1 MKVVIPNTSS
11 VIKERGRQL
20 TNYVFS
26 YDYEFSEG
34 IEAVDSYVVRV
45 RTRYLGTKLYNISF
59 FLNLAKDRSKIE
71 FINLNCSCPHNV
83 AMCKHMY
90 AAMLSLSQNQQ
101 QINNLYIDF
110 EIQEEEREIERQ
122 AREIVSGGG
131 AQQIIEPALDK
142 SQKKIVGNQY
152 TEKLLNTAII
162 STMTIFEKEI
172 YEFIPELKI
181 DGSGMSLKL
190 KVGIIGGK
198 SYVVK
203 DIYELPLLFQ
213 NKLTL
218 PFSSSVEIDFVRTKF
233 KNRQLVD
240 YLILEINRGCAL
252 LNTVSAKGTTDWYGY
267 NKAGKVQYDKKQLQ
281 LSPETLLSYLEVMD
295 NQAIKFKYEQERI
308 ANYDVRTVNNKYELE
323 IHGYDTYATL
333 EGKEVLQFI
342 QCQEKVIVIDPTW
355 KKIEIN
361 DLGSITKAEAMCN
374 LFNFPHLINQ
384 DSARMLDE
392 AILKPLSTHLI
403 YDYDFT
409 KLYPDVQF
417 IGFKTHLSLNKDKL
431 TVAVSLKKKKYEE
444 DIPNGVI
451 ENRLFHIINQFL
463 ELYDQPE
470 FEQYSEVSVFEIKG
484 TYNIINFVSNYLKPL
499 EEICEVTT
507 SNEQF
512 KNFKI
517 VDKMPV
523 KITQTRSKGKS
534 ILKFESSEFSD
545 QELLEV
551 MKSINSFEHYLS
563 LDNGKVVDLTSS
575 EVKGV
580 INTAKKLDLD
590 ITKAKSTAFEV
601 QLASTFY
608 YNKIFDS
615 LNILVE
621 KEDVIDELVNDYNS
635 INNRF
640 RKPKKLTA
648 DLRKYQKYGVNWM
661 KFLEKYNFGGI
672 LADDMGLGKTLQA
685 ISHLSGI
692 KSKLPTLII
701 TPASLIYNWKYEFE
715 KFTDNIDT
723 LIIDGSVKER
733 KKVIEGI
740 TNQICIISYDTF
752 VRDCEQLL
760 ELKYNYVILD
770 EAQYIKNANT
780 KVSKAVKAVDSE
792 HRLALTGTPIENNLN
807 ELWSLFDFVMPS
819 FLGSSKEFKQKFI
832 TPIENG
838 DSEIQN
844 KLKQKITPFILR
856 RLKGDVLTELP
867 DKTEKVIHI
876 KMQADQQK
884 LYDSYAME
892 LKKFLEKT
900 SEDEIRTKQI
910 EVLAMITKLRQ
921 IACNPILL
929 NANYNGTNSKQEYL
943 IEHLET
949 LIENNHKT
957 VLFSQFVSNFQYIEE
972 ELNKRGIK
980 YCKIT
985 GQTPKQKRFEMV
997 DSFNNDDT
1005 PIFLISLKAGGTG
1018 LNITGA
1024 DTVIH
1029 YDPWWNTAVE
1039 SQATDRVH
1047 RMGQTKNVFVYKL
1060 ICEKTIEEQI
1070 VKLQEQKRKLSE
1082 SLLDSENIKSSS
1094 LTKEEVLS
1102 LL

>member
-1 MKVVIPNTSS
+1 MKVIIPNTSS
-11 VIKERGRQL
+11 VIKERGLQL
-20 TNYVFS
+20 TKYVFT
-26 YDYEFSEG
+26 YDFEFEDDM
-34 IEAVDSYVVRV
+34 EAAENYVVRV
-45 RTRYLGTKLYNISF
+45 KTRYLGTKLYNLSF
-59 FLNLAKDRSKIE
+59 FLILSKDRERIE
-71 FINLNCSCPHNV
+71 FMNLNCSCPHNV
-83 AMCKHMY
+83 SMCKHMY
-90 AAMLSLSQNQQ
+90 AAMLSLSQDQN
-101 QINNLYIDF
+101 QINNLYTEF
-110 EIQEEEREIERQ
+110 EILEEEKEIDRL
-122 AREIVSGGG
+122 AREIVSGNSSPGVK
-131 AQQIIEPALDK
+131 EPTINT
-142 SQKKIVGNQY
+142 SEKKVIGNQY
-152 TEKLLNTAII
+152 TDKLLNTAIVN
-162 STMTIFEKEI
+162 TMTLFEKEI
-172 YEFIPELKI
+172 YEFIPELI
-181 DGSGMSLKL
+181 VDQNGMGLKL

-213 NKLTL
+213 NKLTI
-218 PFSSSVEIDFVRTKF
+218 PYGNNVEIDYVRTKF

-240 YLILEINRGCAL
+240 YLIREINRGCAL
-252 LNTVSAKGTTDWYGY
+252 LNTVSAKGKTDWYGY
-267 NKAGKVQYDKKQLQ
+267 YTAGKVQYDKKQLQ
-281 LSPETLLSYLEVMD
+281 LSPGTLLAYLEVRD

-308 ANYDVRTVNNKYELE
+308 ASYDVRTVNNKYELE

-333 EGKEVLQFI
+333 EGKEILQFI
-342 QCQEKVIVIDPTW
+342 QCQNKVIVINPTW

-361 DLGSITKAEAMCN
+361 DLGSIAKAEAMCN

-392 AILKPLSTHLI
+392 SILKPLSTHLI

-417 IGFKTHLSLNKDKL
+417 IGFKSHLSLNKDKL
-431 TVAVSLKKKKYEE
+431 TVAVSLNKEKYME
-444 DIPNGVI
+444 DIPNGII
-451 ENRLFHIINQFL
+451 ENRLFHIINRFL

-470 FEQYSEVSVFEIKG
+470 FEEYGDGSTFEIKG
-484 TYNIINFVSNYLKPL
+484 IYKIIDFVNNYLKPL
-499 EEICEVTT
+499 EEVCEVTT

-523 KITQTRSKGKS
+523 KITQTRAKGKS
-534 ILKFESSEFSD
+534 ILKFESSAFSD

-551 MKSINSFEHYLS
+551 LKSVNSFEHYLG

-575 EVKGV
+575 EVKDV
-580 INTAKKLDLD
+580 INSAKKLDLD
-590 ITKAKSTAFEV
+590 IAKAKSTEFEV
-601 QLASTFY
+601 ELASTFY

-615 LNILVE
+615 LNVLVE
-621 KEDVIDELVNDYNS
+621 KEDIIAELVSDYNS
-635 INNRF
+635 INSRF
-640 RKPKKLTA
+640 RKPNKLIA
-648 DLRKYQKYGVNWM
+648 ELRKYQKYGVNWM

-672 LADDMGLGKTLQA
+672 LADDMGLGKTLQV
-685 ISHLSGI
+685 ISHLSSS

-715 KFTDNIDT
+715 KFTDDIET
-723 LIIDGSVKER
+723 LVIDGPVKDRREI
-733 KKVIEGI
+733 IEGI

-752 VRDCEQLL
+752 VRDSEQLL

-770 EAQYIKNANT
+770 EAQHIKNAST
-780 KVSKAVKAVDSE
+780 KVAKAVKAVDSE

-807 ELWSLFDFVMPS
+807 ELWSLFDFIMPS
-819 FLGSSKEFKQKFI
+819 FLDSSKKFKKEYI

-838 DSEIQN
+838 NNQVQD

-867 DKTEKVIHI
+867 DKTEKIIHI

-921 IACNPILL
+921 IACNPILQ
-929 NANYNGTNSKQEYL
+929 NSNYKGSNSKQEYL
-943 IEHLET
+943 VEHLET
-949 LIENNHKT
+949 LIENKHKT
-957 VLFSQFVSNFQYIEE
+957 VLFSQFVSNFQYIES
-972 ELNKRGIK
+972 ELDKRGIK

-1047 RMGQTKNVFVYKL
+1047 RMGQTENVFVYKL

-1082 SLLDSENIKSSS
+1082 SLLDSESIKSSS